1 MSYFKSSIG
10 KKIYYEVS
18 GRGEPLIMLNGIMM
32 STASWQPFVPVLSK
46 KMKVIL
52 VDLLDMGK
60 SDSMGDMP
68 QYMQSLQAD
77 ILSELVT
84 HLGYEKVSVMGIS
97 YGGEVALQF
106 ALNHPS
112 QIDKLMLFNTSS
124 HTSKWLY
131 DISEGWN
138 ATGARRD
145 GETYYNITIP
155 YFYSAKFYESHL
167 DWMDRRRK
175 VLHATFSDDNFQ
187 ERMGRLV
194 LSTLHYDVR
203 QRLQE
208 IVCPTL
214 ILGSDAD
221 TIIPIHEQRYLHNNI
236 KGSTMVVLP
245 DCGHCSMMESPYA
258 FATLI
263 IGFVN
268 LHGNITI

>member
-18 GRGEPLIMLNGIMM
+18 GKGAPLIMLNGIMM
-32 STASWQPFVPVLSK
+32 STASWKPFVPALAK
-46 KMKVIL
+46 NMKVIL

-77 ILSELVT
+77 ILSELVE

-106 ALNHPS
+106 ALNHHS
-112 QIDKLMLFNTSS
+112 QIDKLMLFNTTA

-138 ATGARRD
+138 ATGERRD

-155 YFYSAKFYESHL
+155 YFYSAQFYEKNIE
-167 DWMDRRRK
+167 WMNSRRK
-175 VLHATFSDDNFQ
+175 TLHAVFCDDNFQ
-187 ERMGRLV
+187 DRMNRLV
-194 LSTLHYDVR
+194 QSTLHYDVR
-203 QRLQE
+203 NRLDE
-208 IVCPTL
+208 VIAPTL
-214 ILGSDAD
+214 ILGSECDN
-221 TIIPIHEQRYLHNNI
+221 IVPIHEQRYLHQHI
-236 KGSTMVVLP
+236 KGSSMVIFP
-245 DCGHCSMMESPYA
+245 ECGHCSMMESPYA

-268 LHGNITI
+268 LSGTITV